1 MDCHFFIRRISFDQ
15 VPREEE
21 ESTKFLNKLYQEK
34 VKITVILSF
43 LKRKRERDFAIVS
56 DRQTSLTVQHSWPLP
71 NVS

>member
-34 VKITVILSF
+34 VKIT
-43 LKRKRERDFAIVS
+43 
-56 DRQTSLTVQHSWPLP
+56 
-71 NVS
+71 